1 MTQEII
7 EARNQGSF
15 SSEDPTKGL
24 EHDHNYVRKLMQ
36 NYLSSQDIEVK
47 KNAGPKICEALEM
60 HTSLEEAAFYPKVK
74 ELNSALIDHC
84 MEDHQRADELIKQMQ
99 ELEPGEAEY
108 DDLMQ
113 QLHDSVTEHMILEE
127 QQLFTQVRDSNVDL
141 HELSLQMQSYES
153 NLVAAQAN
161 QSTMRPE
168 QRH

>member
-1 MTQEII
+1 
-7 EARNQGSF
+7 
-15 SSEDPTKGL
+15 
-24 EHDHNYVRKLMQ
+24 
-36 NYLSSQDIEVK
+36 
-47 KNAGPKICEALEM
+47 M

-84 MEDHQRADELIKQMQ
+84 MEDHQQADELIKQMQ